1 MLGVEGGKMLKIILE
16 VLKDLSAGSD
26 EKATTLWDAVT

>member
-1 MLGVEGGKMLKIILE
+1 MLGVEGGKILKITLE

-26 EKATTLWDAVT
+26 EKAITLWDTVT